1 MNTSTNTNQ
10 IHEITTSSAVIGLLW
25 RSMVGVLLAV
35 GIAATA
41 LGLAAAS
48 HADDAAPD
56 VPSPAL
62 GNANCKTEGWGF
74 LGSQRR
80 TLCDGPIQG
89 DGSWSRERTF
99 WVPAHEV
106 SSLCTSYGGSSSTFM
121 RYSTCSG
128 GYFVPQH
135 VVSSEIYPV
144 RPDSVLSDEPGH
156 LDN

>member
-10 IHEITTSSAVIGLLW
+10 IHGALRRG
-25 RSMVGVLLAV
+25 MAGALLAAA
-35 GIAATA
+35 ITATA
-41 LGLAAAS
+41 VGFAAAS

-56 VPSPAL
+56 VASPAL

-74 LGSQRR
+74 LGAQRR
-80 TLCDGPIQG
+80 TLCDGPINS

-106 SSLCTSYGGSSSTFM
+106 SSLCTSYGGSSSSSI

-135 VVSSEIYPV
+135 VVSTEIYSV
-144 RPDSVLSDEPGH
+144 RPDTVLSDEPGH